1 MLERVESAA
10 AEVAEVAEVAAA
22 EAGVGAEA
30 SSSRLGFA
38 SLSAVLSAP
47 ACISS
52 ALRTLPAASAD
63 AVAFCFHPK

>member
-1 MLERVESAA
+1 MVETK
-10 AEVAEVAEVAAA
+10 VAEVAAA
-22 EAGVGAEA
+22 EAGVGAVA
-30 SSSRLGFA
+30 SSSRLALA

-52 ALRTLPAASAD
+52 APRTLPAASAD